1 MQFLVIAGVTENT
14 PLEQFLPYVKPEA
27 EKVWEYYAAE
37 VVRSIYYI
45 ADMSGA
51 VLTIEAENLEKA
63 QAIVAELP
71 MAQQNILNFEII
83 PLKSYT
89 GLEALFAKQN
99 QSLSNY

>member
-1 MQFLVIAGVTENT
+1 MQFIVIAKVAENT
-14 PLEQFLPYVKPEA
+14 PPEKVLPYVKPKA

-45 ADMSGA
+45 TDMSGA
-51 VLTIEAENLEKA
+51 VLTIEAENLENA

-83 PLKSYT
+83 PLKPYT
-89 GLEALFAKQN
+89 GLDALFAK
-99 QSLSNY
+99 